1 MDKMDCEKLERYF
14 NQIPGLMMIDM
25 EGTVFYINDQ
35 CLKYFQ
41 AKKEEF
47 LGKHVKD
54 VFPETK
60 MMEGLEK
67 DEPSIV
73 FYNSFLGIGIS
84 MHVPL
89 YEDGKKVGLAE
100 YDMVQHSERL
110 YDFSDSYK
118 EFLDQELKQLAG
130 ELMTSEGTK
139 YTINSLVGTSDKMK
153 ELKEKIISTAKTS
166 SAVIITG
173 ETGTG
178 KELVAHAIHN
188 LSSRRKERFIKVNA
202 SSFPESLIE
211 SELFGYEGGSF
222 TGANREGKKGKFELA
237 DKGTLFIDEINQM
250 PLSVQPKLLRV
261 LQEKE
266 IDRIGGDEPIPVDV
280 RIIVASNENLEK
292 LVEEGKFRQDL
303 YYRLNVIGLYIP
315 PLRDRIEDLEGIAGS
330 IIDELNAQLGKSV
343 NGIDKDALEMLK
355 QKRWQGN
362 VRELRNSIERA
373 MNFATGNIIH
383 SEDFQWGWN
392 GRPLNIKMPDLS
404 ETKGDRL
411 IDRAR
416 DEAEREVIVKVLE
429 HFDNNKS
436 KAAEYLN
443 IARPSLYK
451 KMKRLGID

>member
-166 SAVIITG
+166 STVIITG

-266 IDRIGGDEPIPVDV
+266 IDRIGGDELIPVDV

>member
-118 EFLDQELKQLAG
+118 EFLEQELKQLAG

-166 SAVIITG
+166 STVIITG

>member
-1 MDKMDCEKLERYF
+1 
-14 NQIPGLMMIDM
+14 
-25 EGTVFYINDQ
+25 
-35 CLKYFQ
+35 
-41 AKKEEF
+41 
-47 LGKHVKD
+47 
-54 VFPETK
+54 

-166 SAVIITG
+166 STVIITG

-343 NGIDKDALEMLK
+343 NGIDKGALEMLK

>member
-1 MDKMDCEKLERYF
+1 MPPKQIEFAKLYLR
-14 NQIPGLMMIDM
+14 N
-25 EGTVFYINDQ
+25 V
-35 CLKYFQ
+35 
-41 AKKEEF
+41 
-47 LGKHVKD
+47 V
-54 VFPETK
+54 
-60 MMEGLEK
+60 
-67 DEPSIV
+67 
-73 FYNSFLGIGIS
+73 
-84 MHVPL
+84 
-89 YEDGKKVGLAE
+89 
-100 YDMVQHSERL
+100 
-110 YDFSDSYK
+110 
-118 EFLDQELKQLAG
+118 
-130 ELMTSEGTK
+130 
-139 YTINSLVGTSDKMK
+139 
-153 ELKEKIISTAKTS
+153 
-166 SAVIITG
+166 
-173 ETGTG
+173 TG
-178 KELVAHAIHN
+178 K
-188 LSSRRKERFIKVNA
+188 RYIK
-202 SSFPESLIE
+202 
-211 SELFGYEGGSF
+211 
-222 TGANREGKKGKFELA
+222 
-237 DKGTLFIDEINQM
+237 
-250 PLSVQPKLLRV
+250 
-261 LQEKE
+261 
-266 IDRIGGDEPIPVDV
+266 
-280 RIIVASNENLEK
+280 K

-343 NGIDKDALEMLK
+343 NGIDKGALEMLK

>member
-1 MDKMDCEKLERYF
+1 
-14 NQIPGLMMIDM
+14 
-25 EGTVFYINDQ
+25 
-35 CLKYFQ
+35 
-41 AKKEEF
+41 
-47 LGKHVKD
+47 
-54 VFPETK
+54 
-60 MMEGLEK
+60 
-67 DEPSIV
+67 
-73 FYNSFLGIGIS
+73 
-84 MHVPL
+84 
-89 YEDGKKVGLAE
+89 
-100 YDMVQHSERL
+100 
-110 YDFSDSYK
+110 
-118 EFLDQELKQLAG
+118 
-130 ELMTSEGTK
+130 
-139 YTINSLVGTSDKMK
+139 
-153 ELKEKIISTAKTS
+153 
-166 SAVIITG
+166 
-173 ETGTG
+173 
-178 KELVAHAIHN
+178 
-188 LSSRRKERFIKVNA
+188 
-202 SSFPESLIE
+202 
-211 SELFGYEGGSF
+211 
-222 TGANREGKKGKFELA
+222 
-237 DKGTLFIDEINQM
+237 M

-315 PLRDRIEDLEGIAGS
+315 PLSDRIEDLEGIAGS

-343 NGIDKDALEMLK
+343 NGIDKGALEMLK

>member
-166 SAVIITG
+166 STVIITG

-266 IDRIGGDEPIPVDV
+266 IDRIVGDEPIPVDV

>member
-166 SAVIITG
+166 STVIITG

-250 PLSVQPKLLRV
+250 PLSVQPKLLIV

>member
-166 SAVIITG
+166 STVIITG

-222 TGANREGKKGKFELA
+222 TGANREGKKGKFE
-237 DKGTLFIDEINQM
+237 
-250 PLSVQPKLLRV
+250 R
-261 LQEKE
+261 
-266 IDRIGGDEPIPVDV
+266 RI
-280 RIIVASNENLEK
+280 R
-292 LVEEGKFRQDL
+292 
-303 YYRLNVIGLYIP
+303 
-315 PLRDRIEDLEGIAGS
+315 
-330 IIDELNAQLGKSV
+330 
-343 NGIDKDALEMLK
+343 
-355 QKRWQGN
+355 
-362 VRELRNSIERA
+362 
-373 MNFATGNIIH
+373 
-383 SEDFQWGWN
+383 
-392 GRPLNIKMPDLS
+392 GRS
-404 ETKGDRL
+404 
-411 IDRAR
+411 
-416 DEAEREVIVKVLE
+416 
-429 HFDNNKS
+429 S
-436 KAAEYLN
+436 
-443 IARPSLYK
+443 
-451 KMKRLGID
+451 

>member
-1 MDKMDCEKLERYF
+1 M
-14 NQIPGLMMIDM
+14 
-25 EGTVFYINDQ
+25 
-35 CLKYFQ
+35 
-41 AKKEEF
+41 
-47 LGKHVKD
+47 
-54 VFPETK
+54 
-60 MMEGLEK
+60 
-67 DEPSIV
+67 
-73 FYNSFLGIGIS
+73 
-84 MHVPL
+84 
-89 YEDGKKVGLAE
+89 
-100 YDMVQHSERL
+100 
-110 YDFSDSYK
+110 
-118 EFLDQELKQLAG
+118 
-130 ELMTSEGTK
+130 
-139 YTINSLVGTSDKMK
+139 
-153 ELKEKIISTAKTS
+153 
-166 SAVIITG
+166 
-173 ETGTG
+173 
-178 KELVAHAIHN
+178 
-188 LSSRRKERFIKVNA
+188 
-202 SSFPESLIE
+202 
-211 SELFGYEGGSF
+211 
-222 TGANREGKKGKFELA
+222 
-237 DKGTLFIDEINQM
+237 
-250 PLSVQPKLLRV
+250 
-261 LQEKE
+261 
-266 IDRIGGDEPIPVDV
+266 
-280 RIIVASNENLEK
+280 
-292 LVEEGKFRQDL
+292 
-303 YYRLNVIGLYIP
+303 IGLYIP

>member
-166 SAVIITG
+166 STVIITG

-343 NGIDKDALEMLK
+343 NGIDKGALEMLK
-355 QKRWQGN
+355 QKRWQGT

>member
-166 SAVIITG
+166 STVIITG

-343 NGIDKDALEMLK
+343 NGIDKDALEVLK

>member
-153 ELKEKIISTAKTS
+153 ELK
-166 SAVIITG
+166 
-173 ETGTG
+173 
-178 KELVAHAIHN
+178 
-188 LSSRRKERFIKVNA
+188 
-202 SSFPESLIE
+202 
-211 SELFGYEGGSF
+211 
-222 TGANREGKKGKFELA
+222 
-237 DKGTLFIDEINQM
+237 
-250 PLSVQPKLLRV
+250 
-261 LQEKE
+261 
-266 IDRIGGDEPIPVDV
+266 
-280 RIIVASNENLEK
+280 
-292 LVEEGKFRQDL
+292 
-303 YYRLNVIGLYIP
+303 
-315 PLRDRIEDLEGIAGS
+315 
-330 IIDELNAQLGKSV
+330 
-343 NGIDKDALEMLK
+343 
-355 QKRWQGN
+355 
-362 VRELRNSIERA
+362 
-373 MNFATGNIIH
+373 
-383 SEDFQWGWN
+383 
-392 GRPLNIKMPDLS
+392 
-404 ETKGDRL
+404 
-411 IDRAR
+411 AR
-416 DEAEREVIVKVLE
+416 
-429 HFDNNKS
+429 
-436 KAAEYLN
+436 
-443 IARPSLYK
+443 
-451 KMKRLGID
+451 

>member
-1 MDKMDCEKLERYF
+1 M
-14 NQIPGLMMIDM
+14 
-25 EGTVFYINDQ
+25 
-35 CLKYFQ
+35 
-41 AKKEEF
+41 
-47 LGKHVKD
+47 
-54 VFPETK
+54 
-60 MMEGLEK
+60 
-67 DEPSIV
+67 
-73 FYNSFLGIGIS
+73 
-84 MHVPL
+84 
-89 YEDGKKVGLAE
+89 
-100 YDMVQHSERL
+100 
-110 YDFSDSYK
+110 
-118 EFLDQELKQLAG
+118 
-130 ELMTSEGTK
+130 
-139 YTINSLVGTSDKMK
+139 
-153 ELKEKIISTAKTS
+153 
-166 SAVIITG
+166 
-173 ETGTG
+173 
-178 KELVAHAIHN
+178 
-188 LSSRRKERFIKVNA
+188 
-202 SSFPESLIE
+202 
-211 SELFGYEGGSF
+211 
-222 TGANREGKKGKFELA
+222 
-237 DKGTLFIDEINQM
+237 
-250 PLSVQPKLLRV
+250 

-343 NGIDKDALEMLK
+343 NGIDKGALEMLK

>member
-166 SAVIITG
+166 STVIITG

-404 ETKGDRL
+404 ETKGDRP

>member
-1 MDKMDCEKLERYF
+1 MVDCERLKKYF
-14 NQIPGLMMIDM
+14 NQIPGLLMIDM
-25 EGTVFYINDQ
+25 EGTIFYINDQ

-41 AKKEEF
+41 ANKEES
-47 LGKHVKD
+47 LGKYVKD

-73 FYNSFLGIGIS
+73 FYNSRLGIGIS

-89 YEDGKKVGLAE
+89 YDDDGNKVGLAE
-100 YDMVQHSERL
+100 YDVVQHSELL

-118 EFLDQELKQLAG
+118 DFLDQELKQLAG

-139 YTINSLVGTSDKMK
+139 YTINSLVGTSEPMT

-166 SAVIITG
+166 STVIITG

-202 SSFPESLIE
+202 SSFPETLIE

-266 IDRIGGDEPIPVDV
+266 IDRIGGSEPVPVDV
-280 RIIVASNENLEK
+280 RIIAASNEDLKK
-292 LVEEGKFRQDL
+292 LVEEGKFRKDL

-315 PLRDRIEDLEGIAGS
+315 PLRERLDDIEGIAGS
-330 IIDELNAQLGKSV
+330 IIDELNVQLGKSV
-343 NGIDKDALEMLK
+343 NGIDPDAVEMLK
-355 QKRWQGN
+355 QKKWQGN

-373 MNFATGNIIH
+373 MNFATDNTLH
-383 SEDFQWGWN
+383 SDDFQWGRN
-392 GRPLNIKMPDLS
+392 GEPLNINIPDLNVTS
-404 ETKGDRL
+404 GDRL
-411 IDRAR
+411 IDKAR
-416 DEAEREVIVKVLE
+416 DDAEREVIIKVLE

-436 KAAEYLN
+436 KAADYLN

-451 KMKRLGID
+451 KMKRLGIP

>member
-1 MDKMDCEKLERYF
+1 
-14 NQIPGLMMIDM
+14 
-25 EGTVFYINDQ
+25 
-35 CLKYFQ
+35 
-41 AKKEEF
+41 
-47 LGKHVKD
+47 
-54 VFPETK
+54 
-60 MMEGLEK
+60 
-67 DEPSIV
+67 
-73 FYNSFLGIGIS
+73 
-84 MHVPL
+84 
-89 YEDGKKVGLAE
+89 
-100 YDMVQHSERL
+100 
-110 YDFSDSYK
+110 
-118 EFLDQELKQLAG
+118 
-130 ELMTSEGTK
+130 
-139 YTINSLVGTSDKMK
+139 
-153 ELKEKIISTAKTS
+153 
-166 SAVIITG
+166 
-173 ETGTG
+173 
-178 KELVAHAIHN
+178 
-188 LSSRRKERFIKVNA
+188 
-202 SSFPESLIE
+202 
-211 SELFGYEGGSF
+211 
-222 TGANREGKKGKFELA
+222 
-237 DKGTLFIDEINQM
+237 M

>member
-1 MDKMDCEKLERYF
+1 
-14 NQIPGLMMIDM
+14 
-25 EGTVFYINDQ
+25 
-35 CLKYFQ
+35 
-41 AKKEEF
+41 
-47 LGKHVKD
+47 
-54 VFPETK
+54 
-60 MMEGLEK
+60 
-67 DEPSIV
+67 
-73 FYNSFLGIGIS
+73 
-84 MHVPL
+84 
-89 YEDGKKVGLAE
+89 
-100 YDMVQHSERL
+100 
-110 YDFSDSYK
+110 
-118 EFLDQELKQLAG
+118 
-130 ELMTSEGTK
+130 MTSEGTK

-166 SAVIITG
+166 STVIITG

-343 NGIDKDALEMLK
+343 NGIDKGALEMLK

>member
-1 MDKMDCEKLERYF
+1 MVDCERLKKYF
-14 NQIPGLMMIDM
+14 NQIPGLLMIDM
-25 EGTVFYINDQ
+25 EGTIFYINDQ

-41 AKKEEF
+41 ANKEES
-47 LGKHVKD
+47 LGKYVKD

-73 FYNSFLGIGIS
+73 FYNSRLGIGIS

-89 YEDGKKVGLAE
+89 YDDDGNKVGLAE
-100 YDMVQHSERL
+100 YDVVQHSELL

-118 EFLDQELKQLAG
+118 DFLDQELKQLAG

-139 YTINSLVGTSDKMK
+139 YTINSLVGTSEPMT

-166 SAVIITG
+166 STVIITG

-202 SSFPESLIE
+202 SSFPETLIE

-266 IDRIGGDEPIPVDV
+266 IDRIGGSEPVPVDV
-280 RIIVASNENLEK
+280 RIIAASNEDLKK
-292 LVEEGKFRQDL
+292 LVEEGKFRKDL

-315 PLRDRIEDLEGIAGS
+315 PLRDRLDDIEGIAGS
-330 IIDELNAQLGKSV
+330 IIDELNVQLGKSV
-343 NGIDKDALEMLK
+343 NGIDPDAVEMLK
-355 QKRWQGN
+355 QKKWQGN

-373 MNFATGNIIH
+373 MNFATDNTLH
-383 SEDFQWGWN
+383 SDDFQWGRN
-392 GRPLNIKMPDLS
+392 GEPLNINIPDLNITS
-404 ETKGDRL
+404 GDRL
-411 IDRAR
+411 IDKAR
-416 DEAEREVIVKVLE
+416 DDAEREVIIKVLE

-436 KAAEYLN
+436 KAADYLN

-451 KMKRLGID
+451 KMKRLGIP